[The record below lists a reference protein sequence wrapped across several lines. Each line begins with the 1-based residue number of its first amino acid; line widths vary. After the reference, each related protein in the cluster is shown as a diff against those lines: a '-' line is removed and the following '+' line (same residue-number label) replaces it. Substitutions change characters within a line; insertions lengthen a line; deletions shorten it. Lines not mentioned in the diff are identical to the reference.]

1 MDGKIHPKL
10 QSETVLPRMV
20 YLPCLT
26 ICHQRFS
33 TYYDIFY
40 ILIYYVSS
48 GTTVP
53 PLCSLVWRKKCRKRG
68 PFSGQ
73 PTSCTFPKTFQDSDV
88 SAKKRYLLR
97 SSWGSFPIQQDRGFG
112 LDIKVLDVLQKPRL
126 KTHYLTFNLLQST
139 GFRSQNIFHSIFKE
153 NTWLHHDVPYL
164 SKAPNLASLHEA
176 GPRLATILV
185 LPLQALPVTGVTFYS
200 YGILNNMKHWLNP
213 EQNASRI
220 FYIIFLYRLCSESNH
235 IK

>member
-1 MDGKIHPKL
+1 MSCIQVFAHISTKPDEWIHTFKVSTTTMGAVQTENVLGEWTKQLAVDKKAAWKTPPFLEWTPLPGALYVWNPKMDGKIHPKL

-139 GFRSQNIFHSIFKE
+139 GFRSPKHISFH
-153 NTWLHHDVPYL
+153 L
-164 SKAPNLASLHEA
+164 
-176 GPRLATILV
+176 
-185 LPLQALPVTGVTFYS
+185 
-200 YGILNNMKHWLNP
+200 
-213 EQNASRI
+213 
-220 FYIIFLYRLCSESNH
+220 
-235 IK
+235 

>member
-26 ICHQRFS
+26 TCHQRFS

-139 GFRSQNIFHSIFKE
+139 GFRSQNIFHSIFKRK
-153 NTWLHHDVPYL
+153 THGCIMMCHTFQRLQISPR
-164 SKAPNLASLHEA
+164 SMRQ
-176 GPRLATILV
+176 GPGWQRSWSCLFRRY
-185 LPLQALPVTGVTFYS
+185 PLQALHF
-200 YGILNNMKHWLNP
+200 IAM
-213 EQNASRI
+213 E
-220 FYIIFLYRLCSESNH
+220 F
-235 IK
+235 